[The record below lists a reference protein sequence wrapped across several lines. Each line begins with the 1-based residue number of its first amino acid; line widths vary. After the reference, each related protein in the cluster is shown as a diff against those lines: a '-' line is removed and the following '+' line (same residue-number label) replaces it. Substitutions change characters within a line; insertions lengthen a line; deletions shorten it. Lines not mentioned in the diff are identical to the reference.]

1 MRQEATVPPL
11 LNLAWEKTGLVDGD
25 PDAREE
31 LRVSL
36 VREAAG
42 RSDFAWCLLHI
53 PQMDPKARGLAYAMA
68 SWDAANEG
76 FPPRAREL
84 LQAAEQDNFIRTDE
98 ETARLQAYLAASE
111 QRLGR
116 EKEAQRHLASILD
129 VRGRGYAKALVQAAQ
144 WARNMPGAMGETKDF
159 APEAVPELVKSLD
172 AVLRDEK
179 QDHARKRQAL
189 LLAEKIVAK
198 ADPAN
203 GAQGWAQLALSAHA
217 AGLLGEA
224 AVCSRR
230 SKDLAM
236 SLDPR
241 TEQYGISL
249 AAAARALARCG
260 DREDAQRCLDLAAA
274 KPGVVAL
281 FFQPPVLMA
290 LAEAHQ
296 AMRCHQGGRGLAQG
310 PGGGAKPSSPEGAGH
325 QCGAG
330 FAEPFGGRPG
340 AHPGYGR
347 GDGFDCEGGRGHGC
361 LTSRLRAGG
370 GQACESAGE
379 AQGNQQVNQGR
390 PWPGEAGPQ
399 VSFSP
404 EHPNFGRVG
413 CPRARPPESLSE
425 DVAREGN
432 IDKIYVKHSM
442 TV

>member
-296 AMRCHQGGRGLAQG
+296 AM
-310 PGGGAKPSSPEGAGH
+310 
-325 QCGAG
+325 
-330 FAEPFGGRPG
+330 
-340 AHPGYGR
+340 
-347 GDGFDCEGGRGHGC
+347 GDATKAD
-361 LTSRLRAGG
+361 
-370 GQACESAGE
+370 E
-379 AQGNQQVNQGR
+379 AWLKALEVAR
-390 PWPGEAGPQ
+390 
-399 VSFSP
+399 S
-404 EHPNFGRVG
+404 HHH
-413 CPRARPPESLSE
+413 PRARAINVVLVLRSLLEAGREPTPDMVAVMDSIARGEGGTAALPP
-425 DVAREGN
+425 G
-432 IDKIYVKHSM
+432 YVRVEAKPANPPAKPKGTSK
-442 TV
+442 